1 MQGNEN
7 LKLYT
12 TDATEVRNMT
22 AKDTGIGISSIW
34 NEKDIGSTINEQ
46 AKGFALKGDRVI
58 INTYSGSDVK
68 YEGEEYKIVRQ
79 SDILAIIE

>member
-34 NEKDIGSTINEQ
+34 NEK
-46 AKGFALKGDRVI
+46 V
-58 INTYSGSDVK
+58 
-68 YEGEEYKIVRQ
+68 
-79 SDILAIIE
+79 